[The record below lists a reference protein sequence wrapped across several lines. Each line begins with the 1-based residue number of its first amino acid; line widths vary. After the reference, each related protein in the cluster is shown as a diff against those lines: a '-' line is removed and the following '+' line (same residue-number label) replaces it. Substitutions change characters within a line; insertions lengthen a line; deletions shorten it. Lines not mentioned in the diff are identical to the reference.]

1 MILIPMGS
9 SIKIYAVPI
18 AINGTE
24 KIKVLAETGPILYEA
39 MI

>member
-24 KIKVLAETGPILYEA
+24 KIKKLI
-39 MI
+39 